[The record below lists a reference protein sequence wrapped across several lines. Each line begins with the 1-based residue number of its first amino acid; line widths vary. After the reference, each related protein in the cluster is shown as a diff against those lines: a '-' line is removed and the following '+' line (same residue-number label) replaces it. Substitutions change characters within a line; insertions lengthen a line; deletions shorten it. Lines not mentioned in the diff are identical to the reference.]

1 MHITILHAKNIEMTE
16 AIQAYIEE
24 KFASLGKYM
33 QALEPV
39 DKCDIEIGK
48 NSEHHQKGKVF
59 YAEVTMQIP
68 GDLIRIEV
76 LEEDL
81 YAAIDKAK
89 DELKEK
95 LIQIKE
101 RRIDARKG

>member
-1 MHITILHAKNIEMTE
+1 MHITILHARNMDLTE
-16 AIQAYIEE
+16 AIQSHIEE
-24 KFASLGKYM
+24 KFGSLTKYM
-33 QALEPV
+33 QAIEPV

-48 NSEHHQKGKVF
+48 LTEHHNKGKVF
-59 YAEVTMQIP
+59 FAEITMQVP

-76 LEEDL
+76 VEEDL

-95 LIQIKE
+95 LIQLKE

>member
-1 MHITILHAKNIEMTE
+1 MHITILHAKNIELTD
-16 AIQAYIEE
+16 AIQSYIED
-24 KFASLGKYM
+24 KFSMLGKFM

-48 NSEHHQKGKVF
+48 HTDHHQKGKLF

-68 GDLIRIEV
+68 GDVIRIEV
-76 LEEDL
+76 TEEDL

>member
-1 MHITILHAKNIEMTE
+1 MHITILHARNIELTD
-16 AIQAYIEE
+16 AIQTYIEE
-24 KFASLGKYM
+24 KFLSLGKYM

-48 NSEHHQKGKVF
+48 LSEHHQKGNIF
-59 YAEVTMQIP
+59 FAEITMQIP

-76 LEEDL
+76 TQDDL

-95 LIQIKE
+95 LIKIKE

>member
-24 KFASLGKYM
+24 KFVSLGKYM

-48 NSEHHQKGKVF
+48 STEHHQKGKVF
-59 YAEVTMQIP
+59 YTEITMQIP
-68 GDLIRIEV
+68 GDLIRIETT
-76 LEEDL
+76 EEDL

-95 LIQIKE
+95 LIKIKE

>member
-1 MHITILHAKNIEMTE
+1 MHITILHARNIELTE
-16 AIQAYIEE
+16 AIQTYIEE
-24 KFASLGKYM
+24 KFLSLSKYM

-39 DKCDIEIGK
+39 DKCDIEIGRL
-48 NSEHHQKGKVF
+48 NEHHLKGKVYF
-59 YAEVTMQIP
+59 AEITMQIP

-76 LEEDL
+76 VAEDL

-95 LIQIKE
+95 LLKIKE